1 MANPYEARLLR
12 VMEYIHDNP
21 AGDLSL
27 DALADI
33 AAMSRFHWHRV
44 FHGMTGETCAD
55 AVRRV
60 RLHRAACWLVQK
72 DWPVAQVAERCG
84 YSNAASFARA
94 FRDGFGLTPAAFR
107 RRGALMSPRS
117 HSQQGEHAMYPVKIE
132 TRPEGRMAAL
142 PHIGPYM
149 EIGGKFQA
157 LAAMFSSRGLW
168 PQARGMAGVYYDD
181 PSAVAEA
188 ELRSHAGI
196 LVGADFDMP
205 DDMEDLPVSA
215 GRVAVMT
222 FKGPYSGL
230 KAGYDYLYG
239 VWLPESG
246 QEPRDAPAMEVYLN
260 DPTDTA
266 PEDLLTEVCLP
277 LK

>member
-1 MANPYEARLLR
+1 MTNPYEARLLR
-12 VMEYIHDNP
+12 VMDYIHDNP

-44 FHGMTGETCAD
+44 FHGMTGETCAG
-55 AVRRV
+55 AVRRI
-60 RLHRAACWLVQK
+60 RMHRAACWLVQK
-72 DWPVAQVAERCG
+72 DWSVAQVASRCG
-84 YSNAASFARA
+84 YDNVASFTRT
-94 FRDGFGLTPAAFR
+94 FREGFGLTPAAFR
-107 RRGALMSPRS
+107 TRGALMSPRPET
-117 HSQQGEHAMYPVKIE
+117 QRGDFPMYPVNIK
-132 TRPEGRMAAL
+132 TRPQGRLAAL
-142 PHIGPYM
+142 GHTGPYL
-149 EIGGKFQA
+149 EIGKKFEA

-168 PQARGMAGVYYDD
+168 PSAQGMAGVYYDD
-181 PSAVAEA
+181 PNAVAEA
-188 ELRSHAGI
+188 DLRSHAGI
-196 LVGADFDMP
+196 IVGADFEMP
-205 DDMEDLPVSA
+205 DDMENLAVTE
-215 GRVAVMT
+215 GKVAVMT

-246 QEPRDAPAMEVYLN
+246 EEPRDAPAMEIYLN

-266 PEDLLTEVCLP
+266 PEELLTEVCLP

>member
-84 YSNAASFARA
+84 YSNARA
-94 FRDGFGLTPAAFR
+94 L
-107 RRGALMSPRS
+107 
-117 HSQQGEHAMYPVKIE
+117 
-132 TRPEGRMAAL
+132 
-142 PHIGPYM
+142 
-149 EIGGKFQA
+149 
-157 LAAMFSSRGLW
+157 RGLFGTGLVSLR
-168 PQARGMAGVYYDD
+168 QRFADVAR
-181 PSAVAEA
+181 
-188 ELRSHAGI
+188 
-196 LVGADFDMP
+196 
-205 DDMEDLPVSA
+205 
-215 GRVAVMT
+215 
-222 FKGPYSGL
+222 
-230 KAGYDYLYG
+230 
-239 VWLPESG
+239 
-246 QEPRDAPAMEVYLN
+246 
-260 DPTDTA
+260 
-266 PEDLLTEVCLP
+266 
-277 LK
+277 